1 MFPPYSD
8 SENEKSKS
16 VEYSENVG
24 DKTVDLPQP
33 GEFSYHSY
41 HRHSSR
47 ADVKKRFSQ
56 IQLTLW
62 ATLC

>member
-1 MFPPYSD
+1 MFPTCSD

-33 GEFSYHSY
+33 GGFRGTVHELLL
-41 HRHSSR
+41 
-47 ADVKKRFSQ
+47 KGGCSQ
-56 IQLTLW
+56 IQLALS
-62 ATLC
+62 ASLCYAYN